1 MKNLLLTFLLFAS
14 MNIQAQTESKSR
26 YSIRTLRQQLGIT
39 DNLRGFR
46 GDLLSCGI
54 ELVAQL
60 PEEKQICRVIIK
72 IDQSDMTAHD
82 YEQQTFGK
90 IENII
95 KLDSVNQYT
104 IISVITLKQLLKIQY
119 DERILLA
126 PDRPMGGVG
135 GFTVT
140 N

>member
-1 MKNLLLTFLLFAS
+1 MKNLVITFLIFTS
-14 MNIQAQTESKSR
+14 MNLQAHAAETSR
-26 YSIRTLRQQLGIT
+26 YSIRALRQQLGIT

-46 GDLLSCGI
+46 GDLLSCSI

-82 YEQQTFGK
+82 YEQQTFGE

-95 KLDSVNQYT
+95 KLDSINQYT